1 MQVKPF
7 EDEIDNPFILP
18 ILSLLEK
25 SNKSWKVHHFLVELE
40 NDSFMVS
47 LDEDAQLDLFKRNF
61 LIMNALYQLQETLLP
76 QQWLQTES
84 MDIRLMPRLKDN
96 YSKQEID
103 VLDPLREYYLDW
115 KNYDA
120 KREDVRELLNSFW
133 RRYQSEIGSTT
144 EERMERKKALAVL
157 GLKETAS
164 EHEIRHQWRKMALKW
179 HPDRSEGDAATFRKM
194 CEAWRWIQQI

>member
-18 ILSLLEK
+18 ILSFLEQ

-40 NDSFMVS
+40 KDSFMVR
-47 LDEDAQLDLFKRNF
+47 LDEDTQLDLFKRNF

-76 QQWLQTES
+76 QQWLQLES
-84 MDIRLMPRLKDN
+84 MDIRLMQRVKEDHL
-96 YSKQEID
+96 KQEID

-120 KREDVRELLNSFW
+120 KREDVRELLSSFW